1 MPDMNKVEI
10 VIDNERYSV
19 FTDEDMEY
27 IKKVE
32 NLINTQVE
40 YFKNSNKRF
49 NSHTSV
55 IFTSFVLADKYL
67 KSIRQLGEIENKIKK
82 DFKTT
87 DEENEKLKEQ
97 IEKIKKHFK
106 TTDEENE
113 KFKKQLEK
121 IQKEYSSVCEEKEK
135 YLEELLIKNN
145 ETELFEETIK
155 KYKHILD
162 ERSKEI
168 IQNKIIIE
176 ELKKKNKELEDL
188 LDIETSS

>member
-10 VIDNERYSV
+10 VIDNEKYSV

-27 IKKVE
+27 IKKIE

-55 IFTSFVLADKYL
+55 IFTSFILADKYY
-67 KSIRQLGEIENKIKK
+67 KTIKQLDEMENKIKK
-82 DFKTT
+82 DFQET
-87 DEENEKLKEQ
+87 DEEK
-97 IEKIKKHFK
+97 EKIL
-106 TTDEENE
+106 E
-113 KFKKQLEK
+113 QLEN
-121 IQKEYSSVCEEKEK
+121 IQQEYNRTCEEKEK

-145 ETELFEETIK
+145 ENELFEETIK

-162 ERSKEI
+162 EKSKEI
-168 IQNKIIIE
+168 IQCKIFIE
-176 ELKKKNKELEDL
+176 ELKKKNDELEDL
-188 LDIETSS
+188 LDIETRA